1 MYFTP
6 KWLIENQ
13 DMDVKQNKK
22 GLVDEVTQVAD
33 PLFRAENFELV
44 HVEIATWN
52 KETIVRVYADKPGGI
67 TLGDCADISRQL
79 GDLLDIH
86 IPALGSY
93 RLEVSSPG
101 PHRPLKKKQDFY
113 RFKDSKITI
122 ETRVPIQGKK
132 KFTGVLEQIDDAAVV
147 IAVDGERVEIPD
159 LQIIKAS
166 LAGQ

>member
-1 MYFTP
+1 
-6 KWLIENQ
+6 
-13 DMDVKQNKK
+13 MDERQQKT
-22 GLVDEVTQVAD
+22 GLVDQVAQVAE
-33 PLFRAENFELV
+33 PLCRAENCELV
-44 HVEIATWN
+44 HVETAAWN
-52 KETIVRVYADKPGGI
+52 RETIVRIYVDKTGGI

-86 IPALGSY
+86 IPGLGSY

-101 PHRPLKKKQDFY
+101 PHRPLKKKQDFH
-113 RFKDSKITI
+113 RFKGSKIKI

-159 LQIIKAS
+159 LQIIKAN

>member
-1 MYFTP
+1 
-6 KWLIENQ
+6 
-13 DMDVKQNKK
+13 MDLKQNKA
-22 GLVDEVTQVAD
+22 GFVDQVAQVAE
-33 PLFRAENFELV
+33 PLCRAENFELV
-44 HVEIATWN
+44 HVEIAAWN
-52 KETIVRVYADKPGGI
+52 RETIVRVYADKPGGI

-86 IPALGSY
+86 ISGLGSY

-101 PHRPLKKKQDFY
+101 PCRPLKKKQDFH
-113 RFKDSKITI
+113 RFTGSKVKIQ
-122 ETRVPIQGKK
+122 TRTPIQGKK

-159 LQIIKAS
+159 LQIIKAN